1 MSTMAGTLTV
11 PVRLFA
17 RYAELL
23 GTERIAVEV
32 AEPVTVGAVLERLR
46 AAHPA
51 AAALPARPLVA
62 VNLRQVALDAPVSA
76 GDELALLPPLSGG

>member
-1 MSTMAGTLTV
+1 M

-23 GTERIAVEV
+23 GAERVLIQVP
-32 AEPVTVGAVLERLR
+32 EPATVGAVLALLR
-46 AAHPA
+46 AAYPA

-62 VNLRQVALDAPVSA
+62 VNLRQVPLDSAVAP
-76 GDELALLPPLSGG
+76 GDEVALLPPLSGG